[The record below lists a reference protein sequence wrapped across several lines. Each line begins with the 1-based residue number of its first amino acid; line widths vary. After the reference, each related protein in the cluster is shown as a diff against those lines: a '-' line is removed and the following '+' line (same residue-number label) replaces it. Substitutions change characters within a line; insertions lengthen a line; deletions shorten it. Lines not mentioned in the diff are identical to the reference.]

1 MASLPSQ
8 HPSLSLHLSDITL
21 TPLITSAASQSHLE
35 SLTSLTSSALAS
47 QTAALRL
54 GLGRPTR
61 LMVEYPDRGSVVL
74 HSYLDPHDAALPDAA
89 AAAAGSGSAVH
100 TGTGAVATAPGAA
113 PSSTRSDTPNPK
125 DDPRSEDAAPMLIGI
140 VVAGSAEEAKE
151 ARRAAARLEHVG
163 REFQREWVAESQGHD
178 DTPE

>member
-8 HPSLSLHLSDITL
+8 HPSLSLHLSDVTL

-61 LMVEYPDRGSVVL
+61 LMVEYPDRGPVVL
-74 HSYLDPHDAALPDAA
+74 HSYLDPRDAPDAPGSG
-89 AAAAGSGSAVH
+89 AGSAAHPSSAV
-100 TGTGAVATAPGAA
+100 TTPGAA
-113 PSSTRSDTPNPK
+113 PSAAHFEPPNPK
-125 DDPRSEDAAPMLIGI
+125 DDPRFEDAAPMLIGV
-140 VVAGSAEEAKE
+140 VVAGSAEEARE

-163 REFQREWVAESQGHD
+163 REFQREWVTESQGHED
-178 DTPE
+178 GSE

>member
-89 AAAAGSGSAVH
+89 ASGSGSAVH
-100 TGTGAVATAPGAA
+100 TGSVAASPGAA
-113 PSSTRSDTPNPK
+113 PSAAHSDPPNPK